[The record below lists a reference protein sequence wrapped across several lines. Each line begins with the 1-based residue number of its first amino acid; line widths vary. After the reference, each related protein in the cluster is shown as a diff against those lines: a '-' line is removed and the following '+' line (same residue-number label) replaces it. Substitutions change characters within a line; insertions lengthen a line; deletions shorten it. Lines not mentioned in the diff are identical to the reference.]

1 MLTCFQGSDHCP
13 VYGEF
18 KDVVSV
24 EGDDGKSETKL
35 VDIMNPPG
43 VFNDGVRQKD
53 WNIKDL
59 PPFSARLMPEFY
71 QRRSIKDM
79 FKKPTAPAA
88 PASASNSQT
97 VTSSTS
103 QPTQTTDES
112 RVKDESASTAT
123 PHSKTAVSPSPDRK
137 RKASETSIS
146 QTMKKQKAAPSSTS
160 RAAPTKG
167 QKSLKG
173 FFQSK
178 PKSEEPATS
187 VTGNTPDLSK
197 PAASKDAGGTG
208 GDSTMS
214 EAALS
219 TSAPHSVSAN
229 NLTSPGNAR
238 GISTGSETKPDA
250 QSLPPLDDDDE
261 MVYDPIVNKESW
273 QTLFRKPAAPL
284 CESHE
289 EPCKSMQTRK
299 KGENQGRS
307 FWMCARPLGPSGTK
321 EKGTQWRCGTFIWC
335 SDFKT
340 A

>member
-1 MLTCFQGSDHCP
+1 
-13 VYGEF
+13 
-18 KDVVSV
+18 
-24 EGDDGKSETKL
+24 
-35 VDIMNPPG
+35 MNPPG
-43 VFNDGVRQKD
+43 VFSNGIRQKD
-53 WNIKDL
+53 WNVKDL
-59 PPFSARLMPEFY
+59 PPFSARLMPEFS

-79 FKKPTAPAA
+79 FKKPTAPAFQ
-88 PASASNSQT
+88 ASSSNSQT
-97 VTSSTS
+97 VTSSTA
-103 QPTQTTDES
+103 QPTGTADVTDQS
-112 RVKDESASTAT
+112 VSTSA
-123 PHSKTAVSPSPDRK
+123 PHSKAASSSSPDRK

-146 QTMKKQKAAPSSTS
+146 QTTKKQKAAPNPASK
-160 RAAPTKG
+160 AAPAKG

-178 PKSEEPATS
+178 PKPEEPATS
-187 VTGNTPDLSK
+187 VTEPASGLSRSDV
-197 PAASKDAGGTG
+197 SKDTEETV
-208 GDSTMS
+208 GDSTIS
-214 EAALS
+214 EAAYQSS
-219 TSAPHSVSAN
+219 TPHSAHVKD
-229 NLTSPGNAR
+229 LTSPANAR
-238 GISTGSETKPDA
+238 GSPMGSEAKHEA
-250 QSLPPLDDDDE
+250 QALPPLDDDDE

-307 FWMCARPLGPSGTK
+307 FWMCARPLGPSGMK

>member
-1 MLTCFQGSDHCP
+1 
-13 VYGEF
+13 
-18 KDVVSV
+18 
-24 EGDDGKSETKL
+24 
-35 VDIMNPPG
+35 MNPPG
-43 VFNDGVRQKD
+43 VFNNGIRQKD
-53 WNIKDL
+53 WNVKDL
-59 PPFSARLMPEFY
+59 PSFSARLMPEFS

-88 PASASNSQT
+88 PASSSNGQK
-97 VTSSTS
+97 VTPSTA
-103 QPTQTTDES
+103 QPTGTSELRD
-112 RVKDESASTAT
+112 DSASTVARQ
-123 PHSKTAVSPSPDRK
+123 SKAAASSSPDRK
-137 RKASETSIS
+137 RKASEPSVS
-146 QTMKKQKAAPSSTS
+146 QPTKKQKATPISTS
-160 RAAPTKG
+160 KAAPAKG

-178 PKSEEPATS
+178 PKPEEPATS
-187 VTGNTPDLSK
+187 ATESTSDLSR
-197 PAASKDAGGTG
+197 SGVSNDTEETV
-208 GDSTMS
+208 GDFTMS
-214 EAALS
+214 EAAYQSS
-219 TSAPHSVSAN
+219 TPHSARAKD
-229 NLTSPGNAR
+229 LTSPADAR
-238 GISTGSETKPDA
+238 GSPMGTETKLEA
-250 QSLPPLDDDDE
+250 QTLPPLDDDDE

-307 FWMCARPLGPSGTK
+307 FWMCARPLGPSGVK

>member
-1 MLTCFQGSDHCP
+1 
-13 VYGEF
+13 
-18 KDVVSV
+18 
-24 EGDDGKSETKL
+24 
-35 VDIMNPPG
+35 MNPPG
-43 VFNDGVRQKD
+43 VFSNGIRQKD
-53 WNIKDL
+53 WNVKDL
-59 PPFSARLMPEFY
+59 PSFSARLMPEFS

-88 PASASNSQT
+88 PASSSNGQT
-97 VTSSTS
+97 VTPSTA
-103 QPTQTTDES
+103 QPTGTSEVT
-112 RVKDESASTAT
+112 DESASTVA
-123 PHSKTAVSPSPDRK
+123 PQSKAAASSSPDRK
-137 RKASETSIS
+137 RKASETSVS
-146 QTMKKQKAAPSSTS
+146 QPIKKQKATPNSTS
-160 RAAPTKG
+160 KAAPAKG

-178 PKSEEPATS
+178 PKPEEPATS
-187 VTGNTPDLSK
+187 AIESTSDLSRTG
-197 PAASKDAGGTG
+197 ASKDTEETG
-208 GDSTMS
+208 GDFTMS
-214 EAALS
+214 EAAYQS
-219 TSAPHSVSAN
+219 FTPHSAHAKD
-229 NLTSPGNAR
+229 LTSPADAR
-238 GISTGSETKPDA
+238 GSPMGNETKLED

-307 FWMCARPLGPSGTK
+307 FWMCARPLGPSGVK